1 MVSINREAM
10 KLVREIITDAN
21 RLGIKVNK
29 MNLAKKALLSNI
41 LK

>member
-10 KLVREIITDAN
+10 KLVREAMKLVREVITDAD

-29 MNLAKKALLSNI
+29 
-41 LK
+41 